1 MRSIRKTIH
10 RFAPRIFLWALLAP
24 CLVAIIGFACEP
36 SPEGQIVAAGGI
48 GISFGL
54 AVWMQGWRGACMM
67 VAACLAVTFC
77 MENIGVAT
85 GLPFGHYHFLVASNF
100 PHIGTIPIIVG
111 PLYFGI
117 GYLAWTI
124 ASILLD
130 EADCHLEQ
138 RFNLVALPIV
148 AAFVMVQWDLVMD
161 PPSATLGHAWI
172 WHNGGGYFG
181 VPLSNYFG
189 WYLTVWM
196 FFQAFALM
204 MRRWPALFSRPEFRF
219 RRDVQLVA
227 VLLYLAI
234 GLSIITPYLMTTGGT
249 VLDQTGW
256 PWRVKDVR
264 ESAVIVMAFSMVP
277 TAILALL
284 RLTTPTR

>member
-1 MRSIRKTIH
+1 
-10 RFAPRIFLWALLAP
+10 
-24 CLVAIIGFACEP
+24 
-36 SPEGQIVAAGGI
+36 
-48 GISFGL
+48 
-54 AVWMQGWRGACMM
+54 
-67 VAACLAVTFC
+67 
-77 MENIGVAT
+77 
-85 GLPFGHYHFLVASNF
+85 
-100 PHIGTIPIIVG
+100 
-111 PLYFGI
+111 
-117 GYLAWTI
+117 
-124 ASILLD
+124 
-130 EADCHLEQ
+130 
-138 RFNLVALPIV
+138 
-148 AAFVMVQWDLVMD
+148 MD

-204 MRRWPALFSRPEFRF
+204 MRQWPALFSRPEFRF

-234 GLSIITPYLMTTGGT
+234 GLSIIAPYLMTTSGT
-249 VLDQTGW
+249 VLDQAGW

-264 ESAVIVMAFSMVP
+264 ESAVIVMAFSMAP

-284 RLTTPTR
+284 RLTKPRR